1 MIAEGVFACFNM
13 CRQNAQE
20 ICDLKKHLDEEHLQ
34 LERRQKELMTKA
46 DLPHSPVREPWD
58 YPTPPRVYN
67 PCDDFVPPQG
77 DDDIELDYAS
87 QEIPGGDDE
96 EGGGDDDATESD
108 GDGDGGDDE

>member
-1 MIAEGVFACFNM
+1 
-13 CRQNAQE
+13 
-20 ICDLKKHLDEEHLQ
+20 LDEEHLK

-46 DLPHSPVREPWD
+46 NLPHFPVHELWD

-67 PCDDFVPPQG
+67 PWDDFVPPQG

-96 EGGGDDDATESD
+96 EGGVVMKRPSPMEMAMVAMMSSSLFWR
-108 GDGDGGDDE
+108 